1 MFWREGSFSICNF
14 SLYRP
19 CYLNLVMISLL
30 ASKCQDFKGEMSF
43 FSDSEFSVLL
53 SFANSWKYVCENKRK
68 WACRKVL
75 ECENMKSFD
84 SPPYVPLQDC
94 AHCSY
99 WILCKIGKTFP
110 SVSNS
115 ITVQVNF
122 FQKQL
127 FLHQINENSKLRTCC
142 VHKLFWMS
150 RQKNNFCTQHVLS
163 LQFSCTELVIQWTI
177 CRHIAGYLVDAEIR
191 ASDKD
196 SPVNSTRKYI
206 YWTWFIHQL
215 CQWFLDNTEIHQLEG
230 YLYWAWVDFEITC
243 HYLCH
248 WIWLAAASDQKIWG
262 YQKC

>member
-1 MFWREGSFSICNF
+1 
-14 SLYRP
+14 
-19 CYLNLVMISLL
+19 MIVHWITSSVHENCKL
-30 ASKCQDFKGEMSF
+30 AQNVNVVYINCSECQ
-43 FSDSEFSVLL
+43 
-53 SFANSWKYVCENKRK
+53 N
-68 WACRKVL
+68 
-75 ECENMKSFD
+75 
-84 SPPYVPLQDC
+84 
-94 AHCSY
+94 
-99 WILCKIGKTFP
+99 
-110 SVSNS
+110 
-115 ITVQVNF
+115 
-122 FQKQL
+122 
-127 FLHQINENSKLRTCC
+127 
-142 VHKLFWMS
+142 
-150 RQKNNFCTQHVLS
+150 KNNLCTKHVLS

-177 CRHIAGYLVDAEIR
+177 CRHIADYLVDAKIR

>member
-1 MFWREGSFSICNF
+1 
-14 SLYRP
+14 
-19 CYLNLVMISLL
+19 
-30 ASKCQDFKGEMSF
+30 MSF

-127 FLHQINENSKLRTCC
+127 FLHQMNENSKLRTCC

-150 RQKNNFCTQHVLS
+150 RQKTIFVHNMFWACNFHVLNSQLNEQYVVTLQWMWYCS
-163 LQFSCTELVIQWTI
+163 LNYALHC
-177 CRHIAGYLVDAEIR
+177 GLVDAKIK
-191 ASDKD
+191 ASDID
-196 SPVNSTRKYI
+196 LPVRMSYI
-206 YWTWFIHQL
+206 VRI
-215 CQWFLDNTEIHQLEG
+215 
-230 YLYWAWVDFEITC
+230 
-243 HYLCH
+243 
-248 WIWLAAASDQKIWG
+248 
-262 YQKC
+262 